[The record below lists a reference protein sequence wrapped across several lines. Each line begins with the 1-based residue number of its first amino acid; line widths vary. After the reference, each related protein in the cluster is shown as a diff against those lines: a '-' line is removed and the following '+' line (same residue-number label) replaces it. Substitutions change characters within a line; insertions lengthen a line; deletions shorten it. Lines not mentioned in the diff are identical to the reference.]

1 MVLRQPKPNDMNS
14 MYRILK
20 KLLQPS
26 RMVVL
31 LCLFSMVFIM
41 CGREKKHPNEVV
53 AELAAF
59 GLKPQVISAED
70 FLLGKAPLN
79 FEARSGAPYKPSFN
93 EEPNIPP
100 QCWIETGYGTQNACK
115 YCHTDYL
122 TSIRHGNAFDIGED
136 QILYSFPTANLN
148 HILWRNIIYPQEIEQ
163 RLAAEGIP
171 VPGLDEVDY
180 VRQDNWRPAFA
191 MARANGNSAW
201 VNFDD
206 MDSDWALFPA
216 LNPDHLFPYDP
227 ADPTG
232 NGTHGYV
239 DPHGFVMDEAGQYTG
254 WRAINFFPYTIFT
267 PLTGS
272 VSGIY
277 IRLPEI
283 FMTDNGVFSV
293 EVYQQNL
300 ALLEQN
306 IKNQRPERQTYMG
319 DASDIEI
326 NRGFY
331 PVGTEFAHPLH
342 YVDLAADGR
351 KGNNLEGVSGTGQL
365 DYTFPGTRS
374 KRVKEIRYM
383 FKWKE
388 VDLDDIGEGDEDD
401 NGYAEYVGR
410 EGQGWVDNDAGWILA
425 AYIEDR
431 YGNLRPQTT
440 EELVQC
446 IGCHGNVGNTVDA
459 VWSFQRKL
467 PGDEGWGEMDYGKY
481 DAANPERTRLQDY
494 LHLDSNMGELGYFY
508 YTVVGADL
516 YGVMPAEIRHEL
528 TRYIEEEGMDAKLGL
543 IFSPEILFDDE
554 QLKNLSRNERK
565 AILLERQRLM
575 RHYASE
581 AAYLQHDRAAD
592 KYYVKGSV
600 FYPTPLTMKANIQA
614 YRKIVLDQ
622 SYNLGK
628 DVFGSEAEHVP
639 FTFRSDGYV
648 LNHLREMIPVG
659 QVITSRPYD
668 EEGEGT
674 TPTGLVAVNEDG
686 EPIDADSLPVGAEY
700 YRAVGHISK
709 GGTFDMMYN
718 PILSDRPFR
727 PSR

>member
-1 MVLRQPKPNDMNS
+1 MNPKA
-14 MYRILK
+14 RILRNIM
-20 KLLQPS
+20 QPS
-26 RMVVL
+26 SLVVL
-31 LCLFSMVFIM
+31 LCLFAMVFIM
-41 CGREKKHPNEVV
+41 CGREKKHANEVV

-59 GLKPQVISAED
+59 GLNPQVISAED
-70 FLLGKAPLN
+70 FLLGISPLN

-100 QCWIETGYGTQNACK
+100 QCWIETSYGTQNACK

-122 TSIRHGNAFDIGED
+122 TSIRHGNAFDIGDD
-136 QILYSFPTANLN
+136 QILFSFPTANLN
-148 HILWRNIIYPQEIEQ
+148 HILWRNIIYPHEIDR
-163 RLAAEGIP
+163 RLADEGIP
-171 VPGLDEVDY
+171 IPDLEDVDY
-180 VRQDNWRPAFA
+180 VRQDNWRPAFS
-191 MARANGNSAW
+191 MARANGNTDW
-201 VNFDD
+201 INFDD
-206 MDSDWALFPA
+206 IDSDWALFPA

-232 NGTHGYV
+232 NGAHGYV
-239 DPHGFVMDEAGQYTG
+239 DPEGFVMDEAGLHTG
-254 WRAINFFPYTIFT
+254 WRAVNFFPYTIFT

-277 IRLPEI
+277 IRLPEV
-283 FMTDNGVFSV
+283 FMTENGVFNV
-293 EVYQQNL
+293 DVYKQNL

-306 IKNQRPERQTYMG
+306 IKNQGPESNTYLG
-319 DASDIEI
+319 DAAAVEVKK
-326 NRGFY
+326 GFY

-351 KGNNLEGVSGTGQL
+351 KGSNLEAVSGTGQL
-365 DYTFPGTRS
+365 DYAFPGTRA

-383 FKWKE
+383 FKWKD
-388 VDLDDIGEGDEDD
+388 VDLDDIAEDEDED
-401 NGYAEYVGR
+401 NGYAEFVGR

-431 YGNLRPQTT
+431 HGNLRPQTT

-467 PGDEGWGEMDYGKY
+467 PGDEGWGEMDYGNY
-481 DAANPERTRLQDY
+481 DAANPTRTQLQDY
-494 LHLDSNMGELGYFY
+494 LHLDSEMGELGYFY

-516 YGVMPAEIRHEL
+516 YGVMPAEIRQEL
-528 TRYIEEEGMDAKLGL
+528 TRYIEEEGMGARLGL
-543 IFSPEILFDDE
+543 IFSAEILFDDE
-554 QLKNLSRNERK
+554 QLKNLGRNERK
-565 AILLERQRLM
+565 AILRERQRLM

-581 AAYLQHDRAAD
+581 SAYLEYDRAMD
-592 KYYVKGSV
+592 KYFVKGSI
-600 FYPTPLTMKANIQA
+600 FYPTPLTMKGNIQA

-648 LNHLREMIPVG
+648 LNHLRETIGVG
-659 QVITSRPYD
+659 QVITSRPYN

-686 EPIDADSLPVGAEY
+686 EPIDADGFPVGKEF